1 MEEAHQWKQ
10 FTYQDLVDEANEAG
24 NEASLLQVRKARRE
38 GLEIRLL
45 NTMEIGFK
53 GMSEEN
59 EITLLQVAFNTTK
72 DESITP

>member
-59 EITLLQVAFNTTK
+59 EIILLQVAFNTTK